1 MAKQVD
7 FKNVVS
13 QVRYD
18 ILGSFKMVTPSEFEM
33 LSDKE
38 QIELYHRLFKLH
50 HDCCNFLSSYL
61 DIDEL
66 NQDYDIND

>member
-13 QVRYD
+13 QVRYG
-18 ILGSFKMVTPSEFEM
+18 ILGSFQMVTPSEFKM

-38 QIELYHRLFKLH
+38 QFELYNRLFKLH
-50 HDCCNFLSSYL
+50 HDVSNFLTSYL
-61 DIDEL
+61 DIDDL
-66 NQDYDIND
+66 NQDYNIDD